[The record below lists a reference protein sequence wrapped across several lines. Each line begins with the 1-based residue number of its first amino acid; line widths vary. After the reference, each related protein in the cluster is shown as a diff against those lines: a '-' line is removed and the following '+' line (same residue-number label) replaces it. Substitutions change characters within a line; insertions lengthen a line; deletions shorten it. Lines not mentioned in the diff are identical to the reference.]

1 MEGPQHPGESFG
13 DGAAEEMSGK
23 LEKKIRRV
31 ARIFAERS
39 GREYVDSICKYPF
52 GNKLLFCWFILRHK
66 EAKV

>member
-1 MEGPQHPGESFG
+1 
-13 DGAAEEMSGK
+13 MSGK

-52 GNKLLFCWFILRHK
+52 GNKLLFCWFILTHK
-66 EAKV
+66 EVVE